1 MNNINKIFNY
11 ERNIIN
17 DNDYLFL
24 DQMIYKMF
32 KIATNNLQCLKK
44 YEGTT
49 YTSYVKSLLT
59 ASPFPCFRVSSLW
72 PGIVFASE
80 FSDSIL
86 YNCVVEEF
94 SCFVGVK

>member
-17 DNDYLFL
+17 DNNLFL

-44 YEGTT
+44 YEGVYKE

-59 ASPFPCFRVSSLW
+59 ACPFPC
-72 PGIVFASE
+72 A
-80 FSDSIL
+80 
-86 YNCVVEEF
+86 VEES
-94 SCFVGVK
+94 SCFVGVKYIDLLGVATG